1 MGFKEN
7 QLSRQHKLFYG
18 SSYDRGLDILL
29 FMWPEIL
36 EKYPEAELHVCYGWD
51 MFDKVTSGN
60 PERQNWKASVS
71 GMMNQKGIVHHGRV
85 GKKELL
91 KIRQECGIWVYP
103 TYFPE
108 INCITALDA
117 QKDGLV
123 PVTMNF
129 AALAETVQSGVLV
142 DGEIRDLQTQEKYL
156 EALLNMMGD
165 TKKWKEESEKAKE
178 FAKGYEWSLVAPK
191 WIEEFERPLS
201 NPLVSIITITI
212 RPGFWNVM
220 AKNISEQS
228 YKNLE
233 WVIVDDF
240 KEDRSAIAD
249 KYARKYNIKI
259 KYLRGDMI
267 LGTYKRRHGLAR
279 ANNKGWKESSG
290 ELLIYLQ
297 DFIFMPQNGVEKLVS
312 LYMHNPNALLAP
324 VDTYYYSKDPNREN
338 LEDWWDGET
347 DIVTKFSWRNVR
359 ADNLG
364 VRHSDNPFDFEMNYS
379 GIPRKVIE
387 GINGFW
393 EFFDNGLGYD
403 NTEFAFRA
411 IENGFKLLIDDTN
424 IATCINLWP
433 FIAGQPENIVGRDRH
448 LAPPYFLYF
457 KKRVEKKTIPL
468 VRDVKIDDNL
478 ELTFEVPEDIPDEKC
493 SDWINENAERIS
505 EEWLKS

>member
-1 MGFKEN
+1 MKPK
-7 QLSRQHKLFYG
+7 QIKLFYG
-18 SSYDRGLDILL
+18 SSYDRGLDTLL
-29 FMWPEIL
+29 FMWPEVL
-36 EKYPEAELHVCYGWD
+36 EKFPTAELHICYGWD
-51 MFDKVTSGN
+51 LFDLVTKSN
-60 PERQNWKASVS
+60 PERQQWKESVLNLMKQE
-71 GMMNQKGIVHHGRV
+71 GVVEHGRL
-85 GKKELL
+85 GKKEL
-91 KIRQECGIWVYP
+91 KKVRQECGIWAYP

-108 INCITALDA
+108 INCITALDC

-123 PVTMNF
+123 PVTMTY
-129 AALAETVQSGVLV
+129 AALNETVQSGVKI
-142 DGEIRDLQTQEKYL
+142 DGDIKDLQVQENYL
-156 EALLNMMGD
+156 EALLDMMGD
-165 TKKWKEESEKAKE
+165 AKKWKEESEKAKE
-178 FAKGYEWSLVAPK
+178 FAKGYEWSAIAPK
-191 WIEEFERPLS
+191 WVEEFEKPPT

-240 KEDRSAIAD
+240 KEDRSEIAK
-249 KYARKYNIKI
+249 KYADKYNIKI
-259 KYLRGDMI
+259 KYLRGDKV
-267 LGTYKRRHGLAR
+267 LGTYNRRHGLAR

-297 DFIFMPQNGVEKLVS
+297 DFIFMPENGVERLVS
-312 LYMHNPNALLAP
+312 LYRHNPKAILAP
-324 VDTYYYSKDPNREN
+324 VDIYYYSKNPNREN
-338 LEDWWDGET
+338 LEDWWDGDT

-364 VRHSDNPFDFEMNYS
+364 IRHSDNPFDFEMNYS
-379 GIPRKVIE
+379 AIPRKIIE
-387 GINGFW
+387 DLNGFW

-411 IENGFKLLIDDTN
+411 LEGGFKVLIDDTN

-457 KKRVEKKTIPL
+457 KKRVAKGLSVI
-468 VRDVKIDDNL
+468 RDEKIDDALDLN
-478 ELTFEVPEDIPDEKC
+478 FEVPEEIPDEKC
-493 SDWINENAERIS
+493 SDWIAEHAEDIA
-505 EEWLKS
+505 EGWLE